1 MCLAHLPLVAA
12 PAQDRRGIPF
22 AALYANRDRG
32 NKIVEMAWVEDMSD
46 GTAASRTDVL
56 RASPPMFD
64 SRVLDLLSRV
74 HPVVP
79 VLIFAPAVILLA
91 AWELA
96 SASVATTVALFIGG
110 YALWTLFEYW
120 LHRIV
125 FHFEPQDGLGAR
137 MHWIIHG
144 VHHDHP
150 NDPLR
155 LVMPP
160 AVSVPLGLVVF
171 GLLYLIFGAG
181 YAPGLGAGF
190 FAGYL
195 AYDMIH
201 YYIHHFR
208 ARGRLGRMLRERHMR
223 HHFQDDTCGFGISA
237 PYWDEVFRTS
247 SRGRVESTQPQN
259 PRN

>member
-1 MCLAHLPLVAA
+1 MG
-12 PAQDRRGIPF
+12 R
-22 AALYANRDRG
+22 
-32 NKIVEMAWVEDMSD
+32 VEDMSEQ
-46 GTAASRTDVL
+46 SSSKTDVL

-64 SRVLDLLSRV
+64 SRALDALSRV
-74 HPVVP
+74 HPAVP
-79 VLIFAPAVILLA
+79 VIIFVPAILALVAWALSNQSLA
-91 AWELA
+91 V
-96 SASVATTVALFIGG
+96 VAGLVVGG

-125 FHFEPQDGLGAR
+125 FHFEPQKGFGAR

-160 AVSVPLGLVVF
+160 AVSMPLGALVF
-171 GLLYLIFGAG
+171 GVLYEIFGVG

-195 AYDMIH
+195 VYDMIH
-201 YYIHHFR
+201 YYLHHFR
-208 ARGRLGRMLRERHMR
+208 PRGPLGRMLRERHMR
-223 HHFQDDTCGFGISA
+223 HHFQDDTRGFGISA
-237 PYWDEVFRTS
+237 PYWDEVFGTS
-247 SRGRVESTQPQN
+247 SRAARSTAGDRPSSSD
-259 PRN
+259 

>member
-1 MCLAHLPLVAA
+1 
-12 PAQDRRGIPF
+12 
-22 AALYANRDRG
+22 
-32 NKIVEMAWVEDMSD
+32 
-46 GTAASRTDVL
+46 
-56 RASPPMFD
+56 MFE
-64 SRVLDLLSRV
+64 SRVLDALSRV

-79 VLIFAPAVILLA
+79 VILFIPAIAALFAWSLSQLTLLA
-91 AWELA
+91 SLGLTAA
-96 SASVATTVALFIGG
+96 G

-125 FHFEPQDGLGAR
+125 FHFEPEEGLGAR

-160 AVSVPLGLVVF
+160 AVSIPLAALVF
-171 GLLYLIFGAG
+171 GVLYLVFGAT

-195 AYDMIH
+195 AYDMTH
-201 YYIHHFR
+201 YYLHHFR
-208 ARGRLGRMLRERHMR
+208 PRGRLGRMLRERHMR
-223 HHFQDDTCGFGISA
+223 HHFQDDTRGFGISA

-247 SRGRVESTQPQN
+247 SRAKRSSQ
-259 PRN
+259 